1 MSLHLHSWTRWQ
13 IHRLFAGGLPPSRNR
28 ALLRQVC
35 ACPECSAVFRRYHA
49 FEAVLCAEQG
59 EPNRLAAE
67 RMAAAVFGSMPA
79 QKAQKAETTSSRRAL
94 GVLAPAVALAC
105 AALVVFAGRSTQHLS
120 QRVPVGRDS
129 KLAPASV
136 MARGQGSAAG
146 SEVGFRMLRL
156 LPREAKVDETPALAL
171 SDVVTFTYTNLREG
185 TRYLAL
191 LGIQGDGAVRW
202 YYPGPE
208 SSQSIP
214 IEMDRVDEPLNDGI
228 RLSVFHSAGW
238 MRVTAIFSDRPIEKA
253 TVERAVRAL
262 ASRAGAL
269 EALEPLPLSVA
280 GSIEDSIRVELAPAG
295 GGASG
300 GIR

>member
-1 MSLHLHSWTRWQ
+1 MSLHFHSWTRWQ

-49 FEAVLCAEQG
+49 SEAMLCAEQG

-79 QKAQKAETTSSRRAL
+79 QKAETTSSRGAL
-94 GVLAPAVALAC
+94 GLMAPAVALAC
-105 AALVVFAGRSTQHLS
+105 AALVVFAGRSAQHLS

-129 KLAPASV
+129 RLAPASV
-136 MARGQGSAAG
+136 MARGQGAAPN
-146 SEVGFRMLRL
+146 SEVGFRLLRL

-171 SDVVTFTYTNLREG
+171 SDVVTFTYTNLGEG

-191 LGIQGDGAVRW
+191 LGIQEDGAVRW

-238 MRVTAIFSDRPIEKA
+238 MRVTAIFSKQPIEKA
-253 TVERAVRAL
+253 TVERAVRDL

-269 EALEPLPLSVA
+269 EGLEPLPLSVT

-295 GGASG
+295 GGAPG